1 MAGLGF
7 DETEL
12 RLGLPGAGELAARS
26 SGKRGFAETIDLKL
40 KLQPAAPAAVSGEEG
55 AQEDKEDAD
64 AAAAAADEKMSMKRS
79 ASQSSVVTAE
89 PDPDKPR
96 APKYTL
102 DLSSP
107 RSLISIF
114 VVIFMNLC
122 GLNSCIKTV

>member
-64 AAAAAADEKMSMKRS
+64 EKMSMKRS

-89 PDPDKPR
+89 LDPDKPR
-96 APKYTL
+96 APKYAL

-107 RSLISIF
+107 R
-114 VVIFMNLC
+114 
-122 GLNSCIKTV
+122 